1 MLKLVI
7 EDGDGTTHVVPII
20 RDQIT
25 IGREEGNT
33 IRLTERNVSRHHAR
47 LTRSAG
53 EIGTTVILEDL
64 ASYNGVRVNGA
75 LVTSKQTL
83 VPEDTMQIGDYFIAI
98 ESDEK
103 NTVVSSIL
111 DASSTEM
118 ENTEELNPAIEE
130 KDQGR
135 LVVVSSNLAGTCYW
149 LNRREMLIGRSD
161 TEGNDVVVKHRSISR
176 HHAKM
181 IFRDSGYTLVDLAS
195 SNGVLVNTVASGT
208 TSLVNGDIIEMGHVK
223 LRYCAPGDS
232 YVFQMTDIDDVV
244 VVSTGKP
251 LRLVVTLGIL
261 SLITAASFLITTAG
275 NTDSTHTQTR
285 GAYKQSDR
293 VSDAKPTK
301 LNDSDTNQDTSNDA
315 LDPHATPQELLA
327 EARRWNGMQEWK
339 TASGVCA
346 RLIEDAQIEPSI
358 KTAALELQKRANQE
372 TINLNRL
379 DRLKALDS
387 ALDDEAAMVAEL
399 PTTDS
404 FYFESAQ
411 NILERVRLRR
421 IETVRSQFEINVDDG
436 AWRAAR
442 SDLSQLGRLALN
454 TATLKTLEAQLTNAM
469 ERHTRQ
475 SDARKASK
483 PPTKNVTRKTNQRS
497 DSATRHSV
505 DTQRTTSSDT
515 ASRPRV
521 DNTKPSPNAEL
532 NARKQASQLNIF
544 EAAWRIATKD
554 TGATRQTLYDKSKAL
569 CNLTD
574 EMNLRKKAIMYC
586 AEQAKYEK
594 NIQIKRGLERKV
606 QKWKQ

>member
-75 LVTSKQTL
+75 FVTRKQTL
-83 VPEDTMQIGDYFIAI
+83 VPDDTMQIGDYYIAI

-103 NTVVSSIL
+103 NTVVSSVL
-111 DASSTEM
+111 DATSTEM
-118 ENTEELNPAIEE
+118 ENTEELNPVIEE

-149 LNRREMLIGRSD
+149 INRREMLIGRSD
-161 TEGNDVVVKHRSISR
+161 TEGNDLVVKHRSISR
-176 HHAKM
+176 HHAKI
-181 IFRDSGYTLVDLAS
+181 IFRDGGYTLVDLAS
-195 SNGVLVNTVASGT
+195 SNGVLVNSIASGT

-244 VVSTGKP
+244 VVAARHP

-261 SLITAASFLITTAG
+261 ALITAASFLITTTSETKTENSSSRASKRSTAAMPLPDASTAG
-275 NTDSTHTQTR
+275 VI
-285 GAYKQSDR
+285 A
-293 VSDAKPTK
+293 
-301 LNDSDTNQDTSNDA
+301 LDSDEQNQRNEA
-315 LDPHATPQELLA
+315 GPNELLA
-327 EARRWNGMQEWK
+327 EAQRWVDMREWK

-346 RLIEDAQIEPSI
+346 RLIEDVNINFDLKA
-358 KTAALELQKRANQE
+358 TALLLQKQAHQE
-372 TINLNRL
+372 TINMSRL
-379 DRLKALDS
+379 DRLKTLDS
-387 ALDDEAAMVAEL
+387 ALDDEAAMTSEL

-404 FYFESAQ
+404 VYFDSAQ
-411 NILERVRLRR
+411 KILVRVRSRS
-421 IETVRSQFEINVDDG
+421 IDTVRSQFEVNLDDR
-436 AWRAAR
+436 AWSAAR
-442 SDLSQLGRLALN
+442 SDLRQLKRLDMDRSERQGLD
-454 TATLKTLEAQLTNAM
+454 AQLTRAI
-469 ERHTRQ
+469 ERHTQDAAGSRKPRQ
-475 SDARKASK
+475 RAVKVRNILTHRQKAK
-483 PPTKNVTRKTNQRS
+483 AKTLS
-497 DSATRHSV
+497 PEPKV
-505 DTQRTTSSDT
+505 DTPRHRNIEVDTGPKPTS
-515 ASRPRV
+515 
-521 DNTKPSPNAEL
+521 
-532 NARKQASQLNIF
+532 RKQSSQLKIF
-544 EAAWRIATKD
+544 EAAWRIAAKD
-554 TGATRQTLYDKSKAL
+554 KKTPRNVLYEKSKSL

-574 EMNLRKKAIMYC
+574 EMNLRQKAITYC
-586 AEQAKYEK
+586 TEQATYEQ

>member
-75 LVTSKQTL
+75 FVTRKQTL
-83 VPEDTMQIGDYFIAI
+83 VPDDTMQIGDYFIAI

-103 NTVVSSIL
+103 NTVVSSVL
-111 DASSTEM
+111 DATSTEM
-118 ENTEELNPAIEE
+118 ENTEELNPVIEE

-149 LNRREMLIGRSD
+149 INRREMLIGRSD
-161 TEGNDVVVKHRSISR
+161 TEGNDLVVKHRSISR
-176 HHAKM
+176 HHAKI
-181 IFRDSGYTLVDLAS
+181 IFRDEGYTLVDLAS
-195 SNGVLVNTVASGT
+195 SNGVLVNSIASGT

-232 YVFQMTDIDDVV
+232 YVFQMADIDDVV
-244 VVSTGKP
+244 VVASGQP
-251 LRLVVTLGIL
+251 LRLAVTIGIL
-261 SLITAASFLITTAG
+261 VLITAASFLLTTGRDSQTDTVSRRVKQPISAPADG
-275 NTDSTHTQTR
+275 SMTSGVKTSATGYKNTRSTP
-285 GAYKQSDR
+285 D
-293 VSDAKPTK
+293 
-301 LNDSDTNQDTSNDA
+301 
-315 LDPHATPQELLA
+315 ELLA
-327 EARRWNGMQEWK
+327 EARKWAASKEWK

-346 RLIEDAQIEPSI
+346 RLIEDETISPEVR
-358 KTAALELQKRANQE
+358 ALALQLQKQANQE
-372 TINLNRL
+372 TINLSRL
-379 DRLKALDS
+379 DRLKTLDS
-387 ALDDEAAMVAEL
+387 ALDDEAAMSAEL

-404 FYFESAQ
+404 VYYDPAQ
-411 NILERVRLRR
+411 AILNRVRSRSMN
-421 IETVRSQFEINVDDG
+421 TAQSQFEVNVDDG
-436 AWRAAR
+436 AWAAAR
-442 SDLSQLGRLALN
+442 VDLRQLADLGLEDEQRTRL
-454 TATLKTLEAQLTNAM
+454 
-469 ERHTRQ
+469 TRQ
-475 SDARKASK
+475 LNEAIKARAQDASAADRTRNAIASD
-483 PPTKNVTRKTNQRS
+483 V
-497 DSATRHSV
+497 
-505 DTQRTTSSDT
+505 
-515 ASRPRV
+515 
-521 DNTKPSPNAEL
+521 NTKARAKKAVKKREPQPKKSEPKATNVLKPASELDIKPSVKPSS
-532 NARKQASQLNIF
+532 RRQASQLKIF

-554 TGATRQTLYDKSKAL
+554 KNASRKALHSKSKTL

-574 EMNLRKKAIMYC
+574 EMNLRQKAIMYC
-586 AEQAKYEK
+586 TEQAKYEE

>member
-75 LVTSKQTL
+75 FVTRKQTL
-83 VPEDTMQIGDYFIAI
+83 VPDDTMQIGDYFIAI

-103 NTVVSSIL
+103 NTVVSSVL
-111 DASSTEM
+111 DATSTEM
-118 ENTEELNPAIEE
+118 ENTEELNPVIEE

-149 LNRREMLIGRSD
+149 INRREMLIGRSD
-161 TEGNDVVVKHRSISR
+161 TEGNDLVVKHRSISR
-176 HHAKM
+176 HHAKI
-181 IFRDSGYTLVDLAS
+181 IFRDEGYTLVDLAS
-195 SNGVLVNTVASGT
+195 SNGVLVNSIASGT

-232 YVFQMTDIDDVV
+232 YVFQMADIDDVV
-244 VVSTGKP
+244 VVASGQP
-251 LRLVVTLGIL
+251 LRLAVTIGIL
-261 SLITAASFLITTAG
+261 VLITAASFLLTTGRDSQTDTVSRRVKQPISAPADG
-275 NTDSTHTQTR
+275 SMTSGVKTSATGYKNTRSTP
-285 GAYKQSDR
+285 D
-293 VSDAKPTK
+293 
-301 LNDSDTNQDTSNDA
+301 
-315 LDPHATPQELLA
+315 ELLA
-327 EARRWNGMQEWK
+327 EARKWAASKEWK

-346 RLIEDAQIEPSI
+346 RLIEDETISPEVR
-358 KTAALELQKRANQE
+358 ALALQLQKQANQE
-372 TINLNRL
+372 TINLSRL
-379 DRLKALDS
+379 DRLKTLDS
-387 ALDDEAAMVAEL
+387 ALDDEAAMSAEL

-404 FYFESAQ
+404 VYYDPAQ
-411 NILERVRLRR
+411 AILNRVRSRSMN
-421 IETVRSQFEINVDDG
+421 TAQSQFEVNVDDG
-436 AWRAAR
+436 AWAAAR
-442 SDLSQLGRLALN
+442 VDLRQLADLGLEDEQRTRL
-454 TATLKTLEAQLTNAM
+454 
-469 ERHTRQ
+469 TRQ
-475 SDARKASK
+475 LNEAIKARAQDASAADR
-483 PPTKNVTRKTNQRS
+483 TRN
-497 DSATRHSV
+497 A
-505 DTQRTTSSDT
+505 T
-515 ASRPRV
+515 ASDV
-521 DNTKPSPNAEL
+521 NTKARAKKAVKKREPEPKKSEPKATNVLKPASELDIKPSVKPSS
-532 NARKQASQLNIF
+532 RRQASQLKIF

-554 TGATRQTLYDKSKAL
+554 KNASRKALHSKSKTL

-574 EMNLRKKAIMYC
+574 EMNLRQKAIMYC
-586 AEQAKYEK
+586 TEQAKYEE